1 MVNPMAEP
9 ARVITPSMAD
19 ASKFKQT
26 LDEVAIVTVNAV
38 TPVLDRESNITLS
51 AAVGTDAPAVPPE
64 LVAQLVV

>member
-1 MVNPMAEP
+1 
-9 ARVITPSMAD
+9 MAD

-26 LDEVAIVTVNAV
+26 LGEVAIVTVNAFV
-38 TPVLDRESNITLS
+38 PVLDRESNITLS